1 MVNLI
6 AVTAVLLTSRLYR
19 C

>member
-1 MVNLI
+1 VLNLI
-6 AVTAVLLTSRLYR
+6 AVTAVLLTAWLYH